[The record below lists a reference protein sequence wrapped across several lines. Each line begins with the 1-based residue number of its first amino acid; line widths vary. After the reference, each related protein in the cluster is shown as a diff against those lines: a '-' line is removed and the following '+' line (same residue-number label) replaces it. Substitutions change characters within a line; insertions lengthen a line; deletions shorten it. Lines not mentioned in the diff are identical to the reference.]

1 MKKYAFGADIGGTT
15 IKLGLFETLGNL
27 IEVWEI
33 PTRIE
38 ENGKYILIDIAESIE
53 EKLEEKKILKL
64 DVEGIGIGV
73 PGPVGRDG
81 NVLKCVNLGWG
92 VFNVEREMTTLTGFK
107 AKAGND
113 ANVAALGEMWQGGGK
128 GYSDIVMVTLGTGVG
143 GGVIIGGKILTGING
158 AAGEIGHIPM
168 KDDEEFAC
176 GCGNKGC
183 LEQYASANGIVTTT
197 KRYLD
202 AHPEA
207 ETTLRD
213 MEKITS
219 KEIFDEAKKGD
230 KVSILMVNEVGR
242 MLGKALAAV
251 ACVINPEAFVIG
263 GGMSKAGDI
272 LIDAIKKYYTK
283 YAFHASR
290 ETVFKMAE
298 LSNSAGIYGAV
309 RLVLGECKRTIV

>member
-38 ENGKYILIDIAESIE
+38 ENGKYILIDIAASIE
-53 EKLEEKKILKL
+53 EKLKEKKISKL
-64 DVEGIGIGV
+64 DVEGIGMGV

-92 VFNVEREMTTLTGFK
+92 VFNVEKEMTTLTGFK

-183 LEQYASANGIVTTT
+183 LEQYASANGIVTIT

-309 RLVLGECKRTIV
+309 RLVLGE